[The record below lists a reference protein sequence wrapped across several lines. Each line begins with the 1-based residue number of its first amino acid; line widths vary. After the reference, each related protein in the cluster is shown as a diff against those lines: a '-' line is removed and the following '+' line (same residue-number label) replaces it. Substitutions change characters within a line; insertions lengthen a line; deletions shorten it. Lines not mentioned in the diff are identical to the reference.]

1 MQKNLLCLFILL
13 KITIYY
19 LRTCK
24 SWFIF
29 FPIEN
34 KEIWVGFLKPCL
46 WKYFWGNLILKSI
59 YNFFALFSI
68 SICPLCNTAKSLG
81 RWMQSYFTFEKIH
94 TRLVPFTE
102 YNDNFDIRY
111 FKREE
116 QRVLK
121 KVTLEFWMGMPN
133 TLKFFY
139 VKLKQYFK
147 KKDDIPISRKKPIFF
162 EMLAAELLKWY
173 DFKAYDNNNWVIFY
187 INI

>member
-1 MQKNLLCLFILL
+1 MGRFFKTLSMKIFLGKFNFEKYLQFFCTFFHFYMPTVQYCQVFRTLNAELL
-13 KITIYY
+13 
-19 LRTCK
+19 
-24 SWFIF
+24 
-29 FPIEN
+29 
-34 KEIWVGFLKPCL
+34 
-46 WKYFWGNLILKSI
+46 
-59 YNFFALFSI
+59 
-68 SICPLCNTAKSLG
+68 
-81 RWMQSYFTFEKIH
+81 TFEKIH

-147 KKDDIPISRKKPIFF
+147 RKRWYSNFTEKNLFF
-162 EMLAAELLKWY
+162 WNACGWIIEMIW
-173 DFKAYDNNNWVIFY
+173 F
-187 INI
+187 

>member
-1 MQKNLLCLFILL
+1 MGRFFKTLSM
-13 KITIYY
+13 KIFLGKFNFEKY
-19 LRTCK
+19 LQ
-24 SWFIF
+24 I
-29 FPIEN
+29 
-34 KEIWVGFLKPCL
+34 
-46 WKYFWGNLILKSI
+46 
-59 YNFFALFSI
+59 FFALFSI
-68 SICPLCNTAKSLG
+68 SICPLSNTAKSLG

-147 KKDDIPISRKKPIFF
+147 RKRWYSNFTEKNLFF
-162 EMLAAELLKWY
+162 WNACGWIIEMIW
-173 DFKAYDNNNWVIFY
+173 F
-187 INI
+187 

>member
-1 MQKNLLCLFILL
+1 MGQPLDHILYSRYAEIFFKKVQKNMLCLFILL

-24 SWFIF
+24 SWFSF

-68 SICPLCNTAKSLG
+68 SLCPLCNTAKSLG
-81 RWMQSYFTFEKIH
+81 RWMQSYLLLKKST
-94 TRLVPFTE
+94 P
-102 YNDNFDIRY
+102 
-111 FKREE
+111 
-116 QRVLK
+116 VLK

-147 KKDDIPISRKKPIFF
+147 RKRWYSNFTEKNLFF
-162 EMLAAELLKWY
+162 WNACGWIIEMIW
-173 DFKAYDNNNWVIFY
+173 F
-187 INI
+187 